1 MGRRG
6 DRQPKEVMNQVVRA
20 INVTHETGC
29 GRPDAMTAQIT
40 MVLLH
45 GSLRTWGEFLRRA
58 PALAKRRRMWGYDA
72 VTLSA
77 ACNSPAL
84 VNQGLPGG
92 VANTAANRNQIQW
105 VGSVTVWA

>member
-1 MGRRG
+1 
-6 DRQPKEVMNQVVRA
+6 
-20 INVTHETGC
+20 
-29 GRPDAMTAQIT
+29 MTAQII

-58 PALAKRRRMWGYDA
+58 SALAKRRRMRGYDA
-72 VTLSA
+72 DKLSA

-84 VNQGLPGG
+84 VDQGLPGG

-105 VGSVTVWA
+105 AGSVVLDTAGPTYSCGFDEGIWKSRKGGINTKYLRQKTK